1 MPRVI
6 TKKSAVPGKVPLST
20 DLEIG
25 ELAVNVADA
34 KLFTKNA
41 SNTVIELGGGGG
53 GGTPANRAPH
63 DYWIE
68 QYFGTTTA
76 ADQVFTGAAV
86 SGGVNTGTLTS
97 FDGIWDYGVFI
108 RSGTTANG
116 GYRYSPTSQIT
127 AYMGTVEK
135 QFMMVWKSLTSH
147 TGRTIRAGWIDTTS
161 SADATDGVYF
171 EILDGVARG
180 KTSNNSVRT
189 SAASSFTLVLGQ
201 AYLFEISATSTS
213 ASFKITNATT
223 DAVVYT
229 ETITTNIPSTSA
241 RASGAGMIATEATT
255 TASDIGILYN
265 MGFGTKTGYAVTR
278 QTLRGPTG
286 DPGITVSSVA
296 PSSPVLN
303 QLWLQV

>member
-41 SNTVIELGGGGG
+41 SNAVIELGGGG

-76 ADQVFTGAAV
+76 ANQVFTGAAV
-86 SGGVNTGTLTS
+86 SGGNNTTAPTS
-97 FDGIWDYGVFI
+97 FLDGVWDYGVFI

-116 GYRYSPTSQIT
+116 GYRYSPTSQAT
-127 AYMGTVEK
+127 SYMSTVEK
-135 QFMMVWKSLTSH
+135 QFMMVWKSVTSH
-147 TGRTIRAGWIDTTS
+147 TGRTIRAGWIDTTG
-161 SADATDGVYF
+161 SADVTDGVYF

-180 KTSNNSVRT
+180 KTSSNFVRT
-189 SAASSFTLVLGQ
+189 SGTGSFTLVLGQ
-201 AYLFEISATSTS
+201 AYLFEISATSTR
-213 ASFKITNATT
+213 ASFKITNAIT
-223 DAVVYT
+223 DVVVYT

-241 RASGAGMIATEATT
+241 RVSGAGMIATEVTT

-265 MGFGTKTGYAVTR
+265 MGFGTKTGYDVTR

-286 DPGITVSSVA
+286 DPGITVSSTA
-296 PSSPVLN
+296 PPSPVLN

>member
-41 SNTVIELGGGGG
+41 SNSVIELGGGGA
-53 GGTPANRAPH
+53 TLANRAPH

-76 ADQVFTGAAV
+76 ADQVFTGTVV
-86 SGGVNTGTLTS
+86 SAGTNTTVPAS
-97 FDGIWDYGVFI
+97 FDGVWDYGVFI

-116 GYRYSPTSQIT
+116 GYRYSPTSQAT
-127 AYMGTVEK
+127 AYMSTVEK
-135 QFMMVWKSLTSH
+135 QFMMVWKSVTSH
-147 TGRTIRAGWIDTTS
+147 TGRTIRAGWIDTTT
-161 SADATDGVYF
+161 SADTTDGVYF

-189 SAASSFTLVLGQ
+189 SGTGSFTLVLGQ
-201 AYLFEISATSTS
+201 AYLFEISATSTR
-213 ASFKITNATT
+213 ASFKITNAIT
-223 DAVVYT
+223 DVVVYT
-229 ETITTNIPSTSA
+229 ETITTNIPTTSA
-241 RASGAGMIATEATT
+241 RASGAGMIATEVST

-265 MGFGTKTGYAVTR
+265 MGFGTKTGYDVTR
-278 QTLRGPTG
+278 QTLKGNTG

-296 PSSPVLN
+296 PSSPTVN